1 MYEIPYLIIFS
12 VFAIL
17 NLIIKSI
24 KEGELHLENNI
35 LRKLFPFS
43 TVIKAVPAGLS
54 VIFVLL
60 NSNKSIF
67 LYAVLGLALL
77 FCMFGDIGME
87 KGLIPGLPLFLVGQ
101 VLFIVA
107 FLGQSLTIGVNGES
121 ILITAIVTFVMI
133 IYVIFMLR
141 YLESSEKGLGEFRIP
156 VIIYCAF
163 LSGMLI
169 STTLLWISSGM
180 LAVAL
185 VALGGSLFVISDSII
200 AIREF
205 HHPIKNGVLK
215 VMSTY
220 HAAIFLLSLS
230 SILQF
235 G

>member
-1 MYEIPYLIIFS
+1 M
-12 VFAIL
+12 
-17 NLIIKSI
+17 
-24 KEGELHLENNI
+24 
-35 LRKLFPFS
+35 FPFI

-54 VIFVLL
+54 VLFVLL
-60 NSNKSIF
+60 NSNESIYM
-67 LYAVLGLALL
+67 YAVLGLALL

-87 KGLIPGLPLFLVGQ
+87 KGLISGLPLFLVAQ
-101 VLFIVA
+101 VLFIA
-107 FLGQSLTIGVNGES
+107 TFLGQSLSIGVNGDS
-121 ILITAIVTFVMI
+121 ILITAVVTLVMI
-133 IYVIFMLR
+133 IYVLFILR

-163 LSGMLI
+163 LSGVFI
-169 STTLLWISSGM
+169 STILLWMSSGVM
-180 LAVAL
+180 GLAL

-230 SILQF
+230 TLFQF
-235 G
+235 T

>member
-1 MYEIPYLIIFS
+1 MYEIPYFIIFS
-12 VFAIL
+12 FFALLFMIL
-17 NLIIKSI
+17 KAI
-24 KEGELHLENNI
+24 KEEELQFENN
-35 LRKLFPFS
+35 LLSKLIPFS

-60 NSNKSIF
+60 NGNESIY
-67 LYAVLGLALL
+67 LYAALGLALL

-107 FLGQSLTIGVNGES
+107 FLGHSLTLRVNGES
-121 ILITAIVTFVMI
+121 ILITTIVTLVMI
-133 IYVIFMLR
+133 IYVLFILR
-141 YLESSEKGLGEFRIP
+141 YLESSEKGLGEFRVP

-163 LSGMLI
+163 LSGMFI
-169 STTLLWISSGM
+169 STILLWM
-180 LAVAL
+180 NTTMTFAL
-185 VALGGSLFVISDSII
+185 VAIGGAFFVISDSII

-235 G
+235 A